1 MVNVERHKRT
11 LDLVDFTAEQLEK
24 IQNSHIL
31 VVGAGGLGTATLPL
45 LAAQEINSLHIVDFD
60 TVTLSNLPRQLLY
73 TEKDLGKNKVDS
85 AAHYISRLNPKGK
98 IVHTTTQVNA
108 EWLSAYDAP
117 LDLVLDC
124 TDNFATRILIDQFCA
139 ERAIPLVW
147 GAVEGYIGQI
157 SLFHGHEKI
166 SLQDIFT
173 EIPRE
178 RALDSGI
185 FPPLVQQVG
194 SMMASVALRWL
205 AFERSELDGKLL
217 QLDARTFVT
226 QIFDAK

>member
-31 VVGAGGLGTATLPL
+31 VVGAGGLGAATLPL

-60 TVTLSNLPRQLLY
+60 TVAVSNLPRQLLY
-73 TEKDLGKNKVDS
+73 TEKDLGKNKVDA

-147 GAVEGYIGQI
+147 GAVEGYIGQL

-205 AFERSELDGKLL
+205 AFERSELDGKFL

>member
-31 VVGAGGLGTATLPL
+31 VVGAGGLGAATLPL

-98 IVHTTTQVNA
+98 IVHTTKQVNA

-147 GAVEGYIGQI
+147 GAVEGYIGQL

-205 AFERSELDGKLL
+205 AFERSELDGKFL